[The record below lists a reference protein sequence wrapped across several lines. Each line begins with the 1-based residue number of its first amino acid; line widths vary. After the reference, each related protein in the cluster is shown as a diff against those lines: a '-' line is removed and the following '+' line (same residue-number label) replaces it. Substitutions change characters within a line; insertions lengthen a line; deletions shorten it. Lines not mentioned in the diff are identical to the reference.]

1 MTLKDKIIGGEKLT
15 AEEVKDIVYEDANL
29 EYVILEEI
37 SNGHGRW
44 VEYMTT
50 IIELCDTG
58 TYYALDW
65 NRGLTEYQDN
75 EFEAQ
80 VATPVEKKEVITYE
94 WVAKE

>member
-1 MTLKDKIIGGEKLT
+1 MTLRDKIIGGERLT
-15 AEEVKDIVYEDANL
+15 AREVKDIIKENAYLDYEI
-29 EYVILEEI
+29 VEEI

-50 IIELCDTG
+50 IIELGNGD
-58 TYYALDW
+58 YYALDW

-75 EFEAQ
+75 EFETQ

-94 WVAKE
+94 WVAKK

>member
-15 AEEVKDIVYEDANL
+15 SREVKDIIYDDAAL
-29 EYVILEEI
+29 EYAIIEEI

-50 IIELCDTG
+50 IIELWDTG

-75 EFEAQ
+75 EFETQ
-80 VATPVEKKEVITYE
+80 TATPVEKKEVITYE
-94 WVAKE
+94 WVVKE

>member
-1 MTLKDKIIGGEKLT
+1 MTLRDKIIGGEKLT
-15 AEEVKDIVYEDANL
+15 AEEVKDIVYEDARL
-29 EYVILEEI
+29 AYAIIEEI
-37 SNGHGRW
+37 SNGHGRR

-50 IIELCDTG
+50 IIELWDTG

-94 WVAKE
+94 WVAKK